1 MSLENHSKLRSI
13 KELEMIIHPFVSSWS
28 DCNRLLTLLSKNK
41 LACFA
46 VGAEVLHRLP
56 VLYRV
61 HDNCLLL
68 TFRAPHDQALT
79 YISEL
84 VKL

>member
-1 MSLENHSKLRSI
+1 MSLENYSKLRSIRSI
-13 KELEMIIHPFVSSWS
+13 KELEMIIYPFVSSWS
-28 DCNRLLTLLSKNK
+28 DCNSLLNKNK

-56 VLYRV
+56 VLHRV

-68 TFRAPHDQALT
+68 TFRALHDQALAYT
-79 YISEL
+79 SEL

>member
-1 MSLENHSKLRSI
+1 
-13 KELEMIIHPFVSSWS
+13 MIIHPFVSSWS
-28 DCNRLLTLLSKNK
+28 DCNSLSMLLNKNK

-46 VGAEVLHRLP
+46 IGAEVLHRLP

-61 HDNCLLL
+61 HNNCLLL
-68 TFRAPHDQALT
+68 TFRALHDQALV
-79 YISEL
+79 YLSEL